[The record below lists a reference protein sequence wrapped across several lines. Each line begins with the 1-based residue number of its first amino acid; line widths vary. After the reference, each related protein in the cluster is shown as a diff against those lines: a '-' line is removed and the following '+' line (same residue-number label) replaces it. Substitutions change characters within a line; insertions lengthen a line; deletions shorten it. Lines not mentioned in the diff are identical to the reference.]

1 MTATYSL
8 QDNTLTE
15 QPGLDKPE
23 QYFFSHKFAY
33 EEAMAIYRAHLAT
46 LRTIHCSPE
55 CRGLFEIGKVY
66 EEGKDYEIKGA
77 GDWKWCYHLEGK
89 IFAAP
94 VVPVK
99 SEDDFLESI
108 DSMDDASRIFVDK
121 SMAIANRVVE
131 VMEMKGLKQKD
142 LAQIMDKTEAEI
154 SRMLGGMHN
163 LTLRMIAKI
172 EAALEYDIICIPEA
186 K

>member
-1 MTATYSL
+1 MTPNSKAKDLIATFRPYSFYSESGNH
-8 QDNTLTE
+8 QKNADNQKE
-15 QPGLDKPE
+15 SAK
-23 QYFFSHKFAY
+23 KCA
-33 EEAMAIYRAHLAT
+33 
-46 LRTIHCSPE
+46 
-55 CRGLFEIGKVY
+55 
-66 EEGKDYEIKGA
+66 
-77 GDWKWCYHLEGK
+77 
-89 IFAAP
+89 
-94 VVPVK
+94 VK
-99 SEDDFLESI
+99 SEDDLLESI

-121 SMAIANRVVE
+121 SMAIGNRIVE

-142 LAQIMDKTEAEI
+142 LAQLMDKTEAEV